1 VTDSAAMT
9 QTRYAGFWLRLGALI
24 VDAIIL
30 GIINFLLSLVIGG
43 GMTVDPADPQA
54 LGPALGA
61 ANGIGFLIN
70 IAYFTLME
78 GGPRQATLGKSL
90 LGLKVTDMDGNPIGY
105 GKALLRNIAKIV
117 SSLILGIGYIM
128 AAFTA
133 RKQALHDMIASCLVV
148 KR

>member
-1 VTDSAAMT
+1 VTEPAGMT
-9 QTRYAGFWLRLGALI
+9 ETRYAGFWLRLGALI
-24 VDAIIL
+24 IDAVIL
-30 GIINFLLSLVIGG
+30 GIVNFVLTLLLGG
-43 GMTVDPADPQA
+43 GMMGDPANPQA
-54 LGPALGA
+54 GPAFGA

-70 IAYFTLME
+70 IAYFTLLE
-78 GGPRQATLGKSL
+78 GGSRQATLGKSL

-128 AAFTA
+128 AAFTS